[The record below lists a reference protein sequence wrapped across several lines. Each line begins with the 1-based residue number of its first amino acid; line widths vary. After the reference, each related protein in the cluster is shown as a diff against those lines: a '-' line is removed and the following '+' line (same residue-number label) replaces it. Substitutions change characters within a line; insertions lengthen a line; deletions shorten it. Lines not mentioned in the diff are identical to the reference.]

1 MHLRLRSISPET
13 TEALGAA
20 MAEVLPVPWVVA
32 LDGDLGSGKTTFV
45 RGMARGLGLVA
56 AEIASPTYVLCTRHD
71 GEDVSLAHLDAYR
84 VEHETALESVGFDEM
99 LRERSLGTVIEWASK
114 IDGALPTERVEVR
127 LAHRGP
133 TDRAIEIFDRRNDG
147 QGRARLLDALV
158 TLFGAVEVAPAAS
171 QCPSCGKD
179 ESSPDHRPFCSARCR
194 LADLGKWLNGTYV
207 FSRPLHADEELSD

>member
-1 MHLRLRSISPET
+1 
-13 TEALGAA
+13 
-20 MAEVLPVPWVVA
+20 
-32 LDGDLGSGKTTFV
+32 
-45 RGMARGLGLVA
+45 
-56 AEIASPTYVLCTRHD
+56 
-71 GEDVSLAHLDAYR
+71 
-84 VEHETALESVGFDEM
+84 M

-179 ESSPDHRPFCSARCR
+179 ESSPDHAIKSVPTLFLAVSAVGSGHSQHKVTVRVGCVDCCQCRPDGACHSLQKTIAHQSRVR
-194 LADLGKWLNGTYV
+194 IRKSVLLEYLNAG
-207 FSRPLHADEELSD
+207 F